1 MNTDT
6 PRTNDIIE
14 QIKGFRTSSAIY
26 SLEQFSRTLE
36 NELTSAQNK
45 IQTLSEI
52 GIDQMDKERALKS
65 ELKTVTDQLTKAH
78 ETIGTMIDEIGMLQ
92 LKDKATTEQRDMLAE
107 ALHYAMKHMRH
118 TIHCQARASQ
128 SLHPC
133 NCLMQWSYD
142 NATEALQSLNQ
153 PTEP

>member
-1 MNTDT
+1 MNYKSET
-6 PRTNDIIE
+6 PRTTLRYEADKYAQGAFSAYEKMRDLAIE
-14 QIKGFRTSSAIY
+14 
-26 SLEQFSRTLE
+26 LER
-36 NELTSAQNK
+36 ELTA
-45 IQTLSEI
+45 
-52 GIDQMDKERALKS
+52 
-65 ELKTVTDQLTKAH
+65 VTEQLTKAH

-153 PTEP
+153 PTEQ